1 MHRKG
6 SPSFLPWKRLSC
18 PPFACFP
25 RQPPSSDRPAALVAC
40 LTSSHC
46 SLASALSPR
55 RPLQTST
62 SLLEI
67 LGGSLLPNLCSRFPF
82 WASSHQHKGC
92 FGRICLQLVK
102 AVEMREDW
110 AGRDLWGHRVQ
121 PFLRWGKGGPRWILS
136 CRKFTNTETAS
147 VTMIIL
153 RCKFHCHLSQT
164 LKLSTLCQEAVVKA
178 KSIRVMNNMI

>member
-1 MHRKG
+1 M
-6 SPSFLPWKRLSC
+6 FLPPAAFLRQTSC
-18 PPFACFP
+18 PRCLP
-25 RQPPSSDRPAALVAC
+25 RCGQHL
-40 LTSSHC
+40 L
-46 SLASALSPR
+46 SLFLGFSP
-55 RPLQTST
+55 QSTEATADQHWWHT

-82 WASSHQHKGC
+82 WTSSHQHKGC

-121 PFLRWGKGGPRWILS
+121 PFLRWGKGGPRGILS
-136 CRKFTNTETAS
+136 CTKFTNTETAS
-147 VTMIIL
+147 ITMIIL

-178 KSIRVMNNMI
+178 KSIRVMNMI